1 MGDNPNKS
9 FMEMTGETLREVAVL
24 VAVFF
29 LLDNALS
36 KNRFPLSVCLIVLSS
51 CVATLALGMVL
62 EKYRD

>member
-1 MGDNPNKS
+1 
-9 FMEMTGETLREVAVL
+9 MEMTGETLREVAVL

-29 LLDNALS
+29 LLDNSLN

-62 EKYRD
+62 EKYRE